1 MPTQQVVSVSDGP
14 RITVSAMVGQPL
26 YIPTAMRELMSGIF
40 ISESLF
46 RNAGANP
53 SGLVGYTVGD
63 PTFLDGDVQDIAE
76 FGEIPVS
83 SGRMGVP
90 QVAIATKKGLGVR
103 ISREMRDE
111 NNTGAVNRQMV
122 QLRNTFRRADDRTV
136 KALIDS
142 AAVPTMAASSGAWT
156 SGASKPRADIT
167 NAIYTIQSAA
177 PAPGDVAS
185 PEEWYGFQPDT
196 IVINNATLTTLLN
209 NDDFL
214 KLYTGNAALNN
225 PALASNF
232 TFPETIYGLNV
243 VRSMAWPSNK
253 VLILE
258 RGTLGFYSD
267 TRPLEFTALYP
278 EGNGPNGG
286 PRETWRSDA
295 THKRAMAV
303 DSPKAGVWITGV

>member
-1 MPTQQVVSVSDGP
+1 MPTQTIVSVSDGP
-14 RITVSAMVGQPL
+14 RTTVSDLIGSPLMV
-26 YIPTAMRELMSGIF
+26 PTKLRELMQNVF

-53 SGLVGYTVGD
+53 SGLVGYTEGD
-63 PTFLDGDVQDIAE
+63 PSFLDADVQDVAE

-90 QVAIATKKGLGVR
+90 KVAIATKRGLAVR

-111 NNTGAVNRQMV
+111 NKIGAVQEQMR
-122 QLRNTFRRADDRTV
+122 QLRNTFRRADDRAC
-136 KALIDS
+136 KALLDS
-142 AAVPTMAASSGAWT
+142 AAVPTMAVSAGAWSVSAT
-156 SGASKPRADIT
+156 SKPRDDIA
-167 NAIYTIQSAA
+167 NAIYTITSAA
-177 PAPGDVAS
+177 PAAGDVAS

-196 IVINNATLTTLLN
+196 IVLNPGLVPILMKNANFKELYVGDVAGQNPGLT
-209 NDDFL
+209 
-214 KLYTGNAALNN
+214 GQI
-225 PALASNF
+225 
-232 TFPETIYGLNV
+232 PETIFGLNV
-243 VRSMAWPSNK
+243 VRSMSWPTSK
-253 VLILE
+253 VLVLE

-295 THKRAMAV
+295 THKRAMAL
-303 DSPKAGVWITGV
+303 DQPKAAIWITGV